1 MPCGRYFPL
10 TLAVSECSHRCQSR
24 DTDVGRLATARQQG
38 DGVTFA
44 FLPAKGMTAPQTVA
58 TGRRAQLRQRQG
70 FMLCVSV
77 AEAVHKRLG
86 ELP

>member
-10 TLAVSECSHRCQSR
+10 TLAVCECSHRWQSWDYGCR
-24 DTDVGRLATARQQG
+24 ETGYCMQQG

-44 FLPAKGMTAPQTVA
+44 FFSAKGMTAPQPVA
-58 TGRRAQLRQRQG
+58 TRRRAQLRQRQG
-70 FMLCVSV
+70 FMLCG
-77 AEAVHKRLG
+77 ACGTVHKRLG